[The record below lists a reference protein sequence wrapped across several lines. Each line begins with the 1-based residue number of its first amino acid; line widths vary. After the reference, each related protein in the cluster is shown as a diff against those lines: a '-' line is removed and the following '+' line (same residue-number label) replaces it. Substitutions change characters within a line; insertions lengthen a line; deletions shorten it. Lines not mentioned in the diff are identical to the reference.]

1 MHTKD
6 YLNQEIKEEIE
17 KKGFSIYNYISFK
30 ELLLTVN
37 KDYLAV
43 ITALNI
49 PLFIIFIIIGYLTY
63 DTKDLT
69 YFIKGIIFIYG
80 LIFAYLI
87 INLYFRTYKFS
98 QITNVIYT
106 KKGLIIDNKIF
117 HYETDE
123 KLKNLL
129 LNYEKIFDEYLSKPS
144 RLSENINFLRKNIID
159 KFSQNFDELSK
170 KMDKNSAE
178 LAIILIFYN
187 LTIFIFYYL
196 GIILGFF
203 LFFIFSFFIN
213 LYFKINKS
221 VELKIKD
228 EMTIVDDRLKKLDEI
243 YILLNKK
250 INTFQDGEISNLSN
264 KIDKD
269 MNIFYE
275 NINTILSHKDIL
287 RNIIEQSIYKDFID
301 FEYLA
306 FYIKTQFNKPLT
318 DVINLMNDYKSKVD
332 NQIDEI
338 KNHLKNSNE
347 KENYQIEQKLINL
360 QTIQKNINLY
370 LDKLKMSL
378 Q

>member
-129 LNYEKIFDEYLSKPS
+129 LNYEKIFDEYLSKSS

>member
-1 MHTKD
+1 M
-6 YLNQEIKEEIE
+6 
-17 KKGFSIYNYISFK
+17 
-30 ELLLTVN
+30 
-37 KDYLAV
+37 
-43 ITALNI
+43 
-49 PLFIIFIIIGYLTY
+49 
-63 DTKDLT
+63 
-69 YFIKGIIFIYG
+69 
-80 LIFAYLI
+80 I

-318 DVINLMNDYKSKVD
+318 DVINLMSEYKSKVD
-332 NQIDEI
+332 NQISEI
-338 KNHLKNSNE
+338 ENHLKNSNE

-370 LDKLKMSL
+370 LDKLKMNL

>member
-318 DVINLMNDYKSKVD
+318 DVINLMSEYKSKVD
-332 NQIDEI
+332 NQISEI
-338 KNHLKNSNE
+338 ENHLKNSNE